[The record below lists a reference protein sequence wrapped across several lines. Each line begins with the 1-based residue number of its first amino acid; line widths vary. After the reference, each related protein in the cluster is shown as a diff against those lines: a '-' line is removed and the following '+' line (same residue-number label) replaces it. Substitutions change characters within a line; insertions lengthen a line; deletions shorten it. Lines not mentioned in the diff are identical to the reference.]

1 MGDERRKLI
10 AAATPLDR
18 LGTPE
23 GVAKA
28 ADASYITGIELFVD
42 GAFAQV

>member
-1 MGDERRKLI
+1 MSVESSSRPPLRWTGLER
-10 AAATPLDR
+10 
-18 LGTPE
+18 PE
-23 GVAKA
+23 EVAKA